1 MYRRMT
7 LAKYLAGPETMRPQ
21 ELAYGIL
28 REPPA
33 PSFDHQVV
41 VGRVFLRLE
50 LHARR
55 YKLGRVV
62 VSPADVVLDRDKHLV
77 VQPDVTFVA
86 ADRLN
91 ICEDRIWGA
100 PDLVVE
106 VLSFGNARRDRTVKV
121 GWYRK
126 YGVRECWLVDTIAR
140 LVDVIDLTNTGSE
153 PRRFEGRQMVRSTV
167 LPRLR
172 LRACALFAD

>member
-33 PSFDHQVV
+33 PNLEHQVV
-41 VGRVFLRLE
+41 VGR
-50 LHARR
+50 LHVAWHLHVRR
-55 YKLGRVV
+55 NRLGRVF
-62 VSPADVVLDRDKHLV
+62 VSPADVVLDRDRHLV
-77 VQPDVTFVA
+77 VQPDVSFVV
-86 ADRLN
+86 ADRLD
-91 ICEDRIWGA
+91 ICTDRIWGA
-100 PDLVVE
+100 PDLVAE

-140 LVDVIDLTNTGSE
+140 LVDVIDLTNNGSE
-153 PRRFEGRQMVRSTV
+153 SRRFEDRQMVRSTV

-172 LRACALFAD
+172 LRAGALFAD